1 MSTFNLFNLYT
12 TVIIIELSVLK
23 ADADYGGLVQ
33 SLKPS
38 SSGYLTSASECMLRA
53 AKMEDNITECS
64 VFNEQTLTEGFFLAL
79 CNVKYYLN
87 IVAIYL
93 IHALKFC

>member
-1 MSTFNLFNLYT
+1 MDCSFASRLFHT
-12 TVIIIELSVLK
+12 TIINIEFSVLK
-23 ADADYGGLVQ
+23 ADADYGASVQ

-79 CNVKYYLN
+79 CSVKYYD
-87 IVAIYL
+87 YL
-93 IHALKFC
+93 LLFI